1 MEIALIVAGI
11 IATVLS
17 VVGSVQSNQ
26 LEQENYEKSIEYNKP
41 VNQVKRLQ
49 EAGLNPNLAAGASN
63 TISST
68 APSVS
73 NPAESLIGG
82 LGNIS
87 QMYASAEGI
96 GLRREQNDFK
106 RSSLEVQQMKLDIQK
121 KLAEQALNKGDLDL
135 AMKALSYDTALAT
148 QPAAI
153 EKAFADAGLASNRR
167 SMSDIDLASYDDY
180 RTAIVDNAI
189 NKANKTKAET
199 YYLENVKPSIDWHRV
214 NTARMNAEEI
224 ARHNSEL
231 EKMQK
236 QVNKSNDEYRRRQ
249 YNLAVKKYN
258 EAVRQMKWERAHYWL
273 DKAFAIGGGVAR
285 TVAPKFGYFIR

>member
-1 MEIALIVAGI
+1 MEIALIIAGI
-11 IATVLS
+11 ITTVLS
-17 VVGSVQSNQ
+17 VVGQISANVQ
-26 LEQENYEKSIEYNKP
+26 EQANYDKSIEYNKP
-41 VNQVKRLQ
+41 VNQVKRLE
-49 EAGLNPNLAAGASN
+49 EAGLNPNLAAGATN

-82 LGNIS
+82 ISNIS
-87 QMYASAEGI
+87 QMYASSEGV
-96 GLRREQNDFK
+96 GLRREQNAFK
-106 RSSLEVQQMKLDIQK
+106 RSSLEIQQMKLDLQK
-121 KLAEQALNKGDLDL
+121 RLAEQALNKGDIDL
-135 AMKALSYDTALAT
+135 AMKALSYDTALAS
-148 QPAAI
+148 QPAVV

-167 SMSDIDLASYDDY
+167 SMSDIDLSSYDDY
-180 RTAIVDNAI
+180 RGAIVDNAI

-199 YYLENVKPSIDWHRV
+199 YYLENVKPAIDWHRA

-224 ARHNSEL
+224 ARHNQEL
-231 EKMQK
+231 ERLQK

-249 YNLAVKKYN
+249 YNLAVMKYN

-273 DKAFAIGGGVAR
+273 DKAFAIGGSVAR

>member
-11 IATVLS
+11 ITTILS
-17 VVGSVQSNQ
+17 VVGQWRTNA

-49 EAGLNPNLAAGASN
+49 EAGLNPNLASGATN

-68 APSVS
+68 APSFA
-73 NPAESLIGG
+73 NPAESLVSG

-87 QMYASAEGI
+87 QMYASAEGV

-106 RSSLEVQQMKLDIQK
+106 RSQLEISQMKLDLQK
-121 KLAEQALNKGDLDL
+121 QLAEQALNKGDLDL

-153 EKAFADAGLASNRR
+153 DKAFADAGLASNRR
-167 SMSDIDLASYDDY
+167 SMSDIDLVSYEDY
-180 RTAIVDNAI
+180 RSAIVDNAI
-189 NKANKTKAET
+189 NKADKTAAET
-199 YYLENVKPSIDWHRV
+199 YYLQNVKPKIDWHRA
-214 NTARMNAEEI
+214 NTSRMNAEEV
-224 ARHNSEL
+224 ARHNQEL
-231 EKMQK
+231 ERMQN
-236 QVNKSNDEYRRRQ
+236 QVNKSNDDHRIRQ

-273 DKAFAIGGGVAR
+273 DKAFAIGGTVAR

>member
-1 MEIALIVAGI
+1 MEIALVVAGI

-17 VVGSVQSNQ
+17 VVGSVQANKV
-26 LEQENYEKSIEYNKP
+26 EQENYEKSIEYNKP
-41 VNQVKRLQ
+41 VNQVQRLQ
-49 EAGLNPNLAAGASN
+49 EAGLNPNLAAGATN

-68 APSVS
+68 APSVA
-73 NPAESLIGG
+73 NPAESLISGI
-82 LGNIS
+82 GNIS
-87 QMYASAEGI
+87 QMYASAEGL

-106 RSSLEVQQMKLDIQK
+106 RSQLEISQMKLDLQK
-121 KLAEQALNKGDLDL
+121 RLAEQALNKGDLDL

-180 RTAIVDNAI
+180 RDAIVANAI
-189 NKANKTKAET
+189 NKADKTAAET
-199 YYLENVKPSIDWHRV
+199 YYLKNVKPKIDWHRAT
-214 NTARMNAEEI
+214 TARMTAEEV
-224 ARHNSEL
+224 ARHNQEL
-231 EKMQK
+231 ERLQK
-236 QVNKSNDEYRRRQ
+236 QVNQSNNEHRRRQ
-249 YNLAVKKYN
+249 YNLAVMKYN

-273 DKAFAIGGGVAR
+273 DKAFAIGGSVVR